1 MVSEEKRQGEEEVTT
16 DERETGDKRH
26 VNERVR
32 EGGREG
38 EREGWKRIEG
48 GGVALGDGKKNGRGV
63 YVCVQIDTECTQ
75 LSFQY
80 SVCVHSCALSYVCG
94 CSHNST

>member
-1 MVSEEKRQGEEEVTT
+1 MVSEEKRQGEEEVATE
-16 DERETGDKRH
+16 ERETGDKRN

-32 EGGREG
+32 EREG
-38 EREGWKRIEG
+38 DGSEVRWV
-48 GGVALGDGKKNGRGV
+48 GVALGDGKKNGRGV
-63 YVCVQIDTECTQ
+63 CVCVQIDTECTQ